1 MMEILNR
8 GEGGAGNACI
18 SRGRLLIVDDEI
30 DTLGP
35 LCEVLK
41 EWGYEVLHATSG
53 KNALEIL
60 EREEVDLLVSD
71 LSMPEMNGIELLR
84 TACERDGDLVCIIIT
99 AYGTVQKAVDAMS
112 AGAFDFVLKPFDFKM
127 MRTKISRAVAMRK
140 LRDSEAIYRSIVEN
154 FQSEMICRFLPDG
167 TLNFVNQAFSRYF
180 AKRKPDIVG
189 GTFLSFPCEEDRDKI
204 IRAIASLEPDNPVVR
219 LEYRVKAPYGE
230 MRWQKWT
237 LTAILDG
244 HNQVAV
250 IQAIGSDIHDL
261 KIAEEQLTRKE
272 NELEKKMKDLEDFY
286 QMAVSRELRMKELK
300 EEIKELQRE
309 LERHKNK

>member
-1 MMEILNR
+1 MMELLNR
-8 GEGGAGNACI
+8 GEGEAGNTCM

-30 DTLGP
+30 DTLRP
-35 LCEVLK
+35 LCEIVA

-53 KNALEIL
+53 QDALEIL

-71 LSMPEMNGIELLR
+71 LSMPEMNGIELFR
-84 TACERDGDLVCIIIT
+84 TACERDRDLMCIIVT

-112 AGAFDFVLKPFDFKM
+112 AGAYDFVLKPFDFKM
-127 MRTKISRAVAMRK
+127 LRSKISRAVEMRK

-180 AKRKPDIVG
+180 AKRKQDIVG
-189 GTFLSFPCEEDRDKI
+189 GTYLSFPCEEDRDKVI
-204 IRAIASLEPDNPVVR
+204 GAIASLDPENPVVR
-219 LEYRVKAPYGE
+219 LEYRVKVPYGE

-237 LTAILDG
+237 FTAILDG
-244 HNQVAV
+244 NNQVAV

-261 KIAEEQLTRKE
+261 KIAEEQLAKKE

-309 LERHKNK
+309 LEKHKNQ